1 MEQIKQVIWG
11 RISVNYKL
19 GENLW
24 LEIRDIGTGQMVKVT
39 EDEFNAIAIDLKNL
53 RRWLIDRPSDDK
65 KIN

>member
-1 MEQIKQVIWG
+1 MEQIKQVFWG

-24 LEIRDIGTGQMVKVT
+24 LEIRDVGTGQMVKVT

-53 RRWLIDRPSDDK
+53 RRWLIDRPAVDK
-65 KIN
+65 K

>member
-1 MEQIKQVIWG
+1 MEQIKEVFWG

-24 LEIRDIGTGQMVKVT
+24 LEVRDIGTGQMVKMT

-53 RRWLIDRPSDDK
+53 RRWLIDRPAVDK
-65 KIN
+65 K

>member
-1 MEQIKQVIWG
+1 MEQIKEVFWG

-24 LEIRDIGTGQMVKVT
+24 LEVRDIGTGQMVKMT

-53 RRWLIDRPSDDK
+53 RRWLIDRPAIDK
-65 KIN
+65 K